1 MQRQPIPIAQ
11 LKLQPHHLFHHQ
23 WVLLTAGDFSTG
35 QYNTMTIGWGA
46 IGTMWSRP
54 FAYVAVRHSRYTY
67 EFMEKFETFTLSAF
81 PSEYHQAL
89 GLLGNRSGRDGDKI
103 AESGLTPTA
112 SQIVAAPSF
121 SEAEIVIECRKNY
134 YNDLNPA
141 HFVDEDIYRQYP
153 NRDFHR
159 IYYGEILGVFG
170 VDKFLA

>member
-1 MQRQPIPIAQ
+1 MQRNSIQIAQ
-11 LKLQPHHLFHHQ
+11 LKFQPHDLFDNQ
-23 WVLLTAGDFSTG
+23 RVLLTSGDYSAGHF
-35 QYNTMTIGWGA
+35 NTMTIGWGA

-54 FAYVAVRHSRYTY
+54 FAHVAVRHSRYTY
-67 EFMEKFETFTLSAF
+67 EFMEKYDSFTLTAF

-89 GLLGNRSGRDGDKI
+89 SLLGNRSGRDGDKI
-103 AESGLTPTA
+103 AESGLTPIA

-141 HFVDEDIYRQYP
+141 HFVDEDIYRHYP
-153 NRDFHR
+153 KRDFHR

-170 VDKFLA
+170 VDKYRA